1 MASDPG
7 GLHIVLTSVRD
18 GSGNARARAELAR
31 IFSLDDR
38 VAGQIIE
45 RAPIILIRDVPE
57 EEVALSRG
65 GLDALGGFGIEVS
78 VTRTPPPNAPKVNWP
93 ARPRLPDLFPVT
105 RAGGLAS
112 GEFTFTCPCCG
123 EVFAVRRLG
132 AAAPAPFAAAAPAA
146 APAAPAYAP
155 TAAAPEPVPALPALA
170 AELYWGGAEEAEAIP
185 LLEAG
190 EDGIGKGPAASPAA
204 PAKPSAAPV
213 RVVEE
218 VAPVRSGGEEL
229 EELEPI
235 DLGADLGGGEE
246 LAPIAPPKSGP
257 AAGKRPTGGIP
268 KAPASKASEDEGPQ
282 PWTGRAR
289 DYQADAKGREPA
301 PAAAPSE
308 DEDELQPWTGRA
320 RDYRAEKGA
329 ISAPPPPTKPGAS
342 PPGKRPTGA
351 IPKPAPAPPP
361 KPRAPDPGPEGDLEE
376 LPEMDLSEP
385 SAPLVA
391 KTLVPTEEPEDLPE
405 LEPLEKPAA
414 EDEELPEL
422 EPLVPARGAERKPLS
437 PPGKRPTGAIPKPG
451 AAPAKSKGAVAE
463 GSGEYSV
470 FLSKITGGDKKQAAI
485 ELLAEIK
492 GISEGEAAD
501 LCGKMIIPVAKG
513 VSKDEADSLLARFAE
528 HKIFGKI
535 TKKR

>member
-31 IFSLDDR
+31 VFSLDER
-38 VAGQIIE
+38 VAGQIID

-65 GLDALGGFGIEVS
+65 GLDALAGFGIEVS
-78 VTRTPPPNAPKVNWP
+78 VTRAPPPNAPKVNWP

-105 RAGGLAS
+105 RAGGMGA

-132 AAAPAPFAAAAPAA
+132 AAAPGPFAAAPAA
-146 APAAPAYAP
+146 SAYAP

-170 AELYWGGAEEAEAIP
+170 AELYWGGADEAEAIP

-190 EDGIGKGPAASPAA
+190 EDGIGKGAPPAPEPSWGA
-204 PAKPSAAPV
+204 PPKPLPPTGAPV

-218 VAPVRSGGEEL
+218 VAPLRSGGEEL

-246 LAPIAPPKSGP
+246 LAPIVPSAKKTAPSPP
-257 AAGKRPTGGIP
+257 GKRPTGAIP
-268 KAPASKASEDEGPQ
+268 KPPPKPEEA
-282 PWTGRAR
+282 
-289 DYQADAKGREPA
+289 
-301 PAAAPSE
+301 
-308 DEDELQPWTGRA
+308 EDELQPWTGRA
-320 RDYRAEKGA
+320 RDYKAEKGGIA
-329 ISAPPPPTKPGAS
+329 APPPPAKPGAS

-361 KPRAPDPGPEGDLEE
+361 KPKAPDPGPEGDLEE
-376 LPEMDLSEP
+376 LPELDFGEP
-385 SAPLVA
+385 SPPVVA
-391 KTLVPTEEPEDLPE
+391 KTLVPPEEPEELPE
-405 LEPLEKPAA
+405 LEPLGKPAA
-414 EDEELPEL
+414 DDEELPEL
-422 EPLVPARGAERKPLS
+422 EPLVPAKGAERKPLS
-437 PPGKRPTGAIPKPG
+437 PSGKRPTGAIPKPG
-451 AAPAKSKGAVAE
+451 ASSAKGAGKGAVAE

-492 GISEGEAAD
+492 GVSEGEAAD

-513 VSKDEADSLLARFAE
+513 VSKSEADALLARFAE